1 MVIELIG
8 IPGSGKTTF
17 VNNILT
23 ENNHYINPLE
33 LELYSDSRIKQNI
46 NKIRII
52 ITLACIDPTIIFKL
66 IKLFNKIKFKSIK
79 CKLKMFLYLFSII
92 GVYEQYKKNKPNYT
106 LIFDEGISQ
115 VIWGIL
121 YNSSNSEKQ
130 VYELYDSLKSYI
142 ADEIWYIQTPKEVV
156 KERLLNRTKPGGA
169 ELQKDIRH
177 SDNMLEISVDLLE
190 EILNVIKIK
199 NYSQIKNIK
208 NN

>member
-92 GVYEQYKKNKPNYT
+92 GVYEQYKKNRFYYT
-106 LIFDEGISQ
+106 CMHVMCQ
-115 VIWGIL
+115 C
-121 YNSSNSEKQ
+121 
-130 VYELYDSLKSYI
+130 
-142 ADEIWYIQTPKEVV
+142 
-156 KERLLNRTKPGGA
+156 
-169 ELQKDIRH
+169 
-177 SDNMLEISVDLLE
+177 
-190 EILNVIKIK
+190 
-199 NYSQIKNIK
+199 
-208 NN
+208 